1 MSQRKSLMFK
11 LWSDARELQDV
22 LYKISLFDD
31 RYKIACENVH
41 MCNVNIKCQNI
52 YAIALSKIMEL
63 YDIFT
68 KNPVFYHRSTVAYV
82 YNTLILSKLDE
93 AICELERYAD
103 CYPDYSVGIDRY
115 NAIYDEIDRLNTHAS
130 VYDLLEEY
138 VKTSFSEFNDY
149 NKANDLIDS
158 INSEL
163 SGLGYRV
170 SIPHMIPEEK
180 QYKGFF
186 RSLRRK

>member
-1 MSQRKSLMFK
+1 MSQRRSLMFK

-22 LYKISLFDD
+22 LYNISLLDD
-31 RYKIACENVH
+31 RYKIACENVY
-41 MCNVNIKCQNI
+41 MCNVNIKYQNI

-63 YDIFT
+63 YNLFT
-68 KNPVFYHRSTVAYV
+68 KNPVFYHRSIVAYV

-115 NAIYDEIDRLNTHAS
+115 NAIYDEIDRLNTNDS
-130 VYDLLEEY
+130 LYNLLEEY
-138 VKTSFSEFNDY
+138 VKTLFSELNDFD
-149 NKANDLIDS
+149 KTNDKIDE
-158 INSEL
+158 INAEL

-170 SIPHMIPEEK
+170 SIPHIIPEVK
-180 QYKGFF
+180 QHRGFF
-186 RSLRRK
+186 RSRRRK